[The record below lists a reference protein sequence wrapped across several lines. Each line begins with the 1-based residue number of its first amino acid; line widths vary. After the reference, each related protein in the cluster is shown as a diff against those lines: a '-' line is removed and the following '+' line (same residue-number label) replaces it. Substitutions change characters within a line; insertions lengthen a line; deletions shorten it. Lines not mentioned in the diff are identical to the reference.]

1 MGLYSRYILPKLIHL
16 ACTSEVN
23 MKQRGRVVPL
33 ARGRVLEVGVGSG
46 LNLPFYDPEKVE
58 KVWALDPSD
67 ELREMARDVAEDID
81 LEVEFL
87 AEPGE
92 QISLEEG
99 SIDTVVTTYTLC
111 SIAEAERALSAMAR
125 VLKPGGQLVFCEHGI
140 APDAKV
146 ARWQNLIN
154 PVWKRCGGGCHLN
167 RAIPVLIEEN
177 GFQITDLEARYL
189 PGWRPASFQ
198 YWGSARVG

>member
-1 MGLYSRYILPKLIHL
+1 MGLYSKYILPKLIHL

-23 MKQRGRVVPL
+23 MEQRGKVVPL

-46 LNLPFYDPEKVE
+46 LNLPFYDPGKVE

-67 ELREMARDVAEDID
+67 ELLGMARDLAKDVE

-92 QISLEEG
+92 DIPLDDG

-125 VLKPGGQLVFCEHGI
+125 VLKPDGRLVFCEHGI

-146 ARWQNLIN
+146 VRWQNVIN
-154 PVWKRCGGGCHLN
+154 PIWKRCGGGCHLN
-167 RAIPVLIEEN
+167 RPIPSLIEGG
-177 GFQITDLEARYL
+177 GFQITDLKARYL
-189 PGWRPASFQ
+189 PGWRPASYQ
-198 YWGSARVG
+198 YWGTATLA